1 MIENP
6 KVYTKTEENINIWS
20 HFIGII
26 FSIVGLVLLIIKGIN
41 LHSNLHIISYSIYGI
56 SMIVLFFA
64 STLYHSTKA
73 PELRKKRNIFDHI
86 AIYFL
91 IAGTYTPFTLIILE
105 GVWGWSIFSV
115 VWGIASIGFVIKLFF
130 TGRFNIISTIGYII
144 MGLVIIVAIKP
155 LSNSLSHEG
164 LMWLMVGGL
173 SYVVGAVLYLIK
185 RIPFNH
191 AIFHIFVLLGA
202 LCHYIAVYFYV

>member
-6 KVYTKTEENINIWS
+6 KVYTKREENINIWS

-26 FSIVGLVLLIIKGIN
+26 LSVIGLVFLLIKGVN
-41 LHSNLHIISYSIYGI
+41 LNSNLHIISYTIYGV

-64 STLYHSTKA
+64 STLYHSTKD

-91 IAGTYTPFTLIILE
+91 IAGTYTPFTLIVLK
-105 GVWGWSIFSV
+105 GTWGWSIFSV
-115 VWGIASIGFVIKLFF
+115 VWAIALVGFVIKLFF
-130 TGRFNIISTIGYII
+130 TGRFNIISTVGYII
-144 MGLVIIVAIKP
+144 MGSVVVVAIKP
-155 LSNSLSHEG
+155 LASSISPEG
-164 LMWLMVGGL
+164 LFWLAMGGV
-173 SYVVGAVLYLIK
+173 SYIVGAVLYLI
-185 RIPFNH
+185 RSIPFNH
-191 AIFHIFVLLGA
+191 AIFHLFVLIGA